1 MGCPCKTLPSSRL
14 EGLRS
19 SCTLCGTW
27 DAPCL
32 LLTLNPQN
40 TKNISKSF
48 GYDHSRDV
56 SNERMKC
63 SSCCN
68 SELPSLRAGR
78 GSSEAGRVEMFVT
91 LGWYLSN
98 EGREASSS
106 RSLGRSSAPWANN
119 RPRGPRQQQR
129 GITFQKHWQLFMA
142 REGTAHQQRCRDH
155 AQVALTGFLL
165 NLQQILAEF
174 ANSSN

>member
-1 MGCPCKTLPSSRL
+1 MRFTLSS
-14 EGLRS
+14 
-19 SCTLCGTW
+19 
-27 DAPCL
+27 PH
-32 LLTLNPQN
+32 
-40 TKNISKSF
+40 SKSAKILRIF
-48 GYDHSRDV
+48 PSHLDMIIQGMSAMK
-56 SNERMKC
+56 ERMKC

-68 SELPSLRAGR
+68 LELPSLRAGR

-91 LGWYLSN
+91 LGWYLSD

-106 RSLGRSSAPWANN
+106 RSLGRSSAPWVNN

-129 GITFQKHWQLFMA
+129 GVTFQKHWQLFMA